1 MWATLAL
8 AGGLLAA
15 STLWPALADAAVS
28 DTFPA
33 WPGVRHVSS
42 GSDSHVLA
50 VALVAAPMVMLT
62 DRLATVREALRQRV
76 RRWLARAD
84 SARGGAPQ
92 SPAEQLAFLGPGW
105 LEQRGFNRTEAFII
119 WTEQQRLAEQLS
131 LTDEAAVRFY
141 RRNYPMK
148 RLLWREVT
156 VQVVGMLAAGSGVAL
171 MAKGYDLA
179 SLGSFLIVMI
189 VGVKQVLNSHS
200 VSAAFRLR
208 GGVWDA
214 FSDALFFS
222 QGSHS
227 NEAFRQIV
235 RKTTLDSLGSDF
247 MRETSDH
254 PSMGTNHRAFGPR
267 WLRRRMREEPEEVQ
281 RKEEILRSETIVLK
295 AP

>member
-1 MWATLAL
+1 
-8 AGGLLAA
+8 
-15 STLWPALADAAVS
+15 
-28 DTFPA
+28 
-33 WPGVRHVSS
+33 
-42 GSDSHVLA
+42 
-50 VALVAAPMVMLT
+50 
-62 DRLATVREALRQRV
+62 
-76 RRWLARAD
+76 
-84 SARGGAPQ
+84 
-92 SPAEQLAFLGPGW
+92 
-105 LEQRGFNRTEAFII
+105 
-119 WTEQQRLAEQLS
+119 
-131 LTDEAAVRFY
+131 
-141 RRNYPMK
+141 
-148 RLLWREVT
+148 
-156 VQVVGMLAAGSGVAL
+156 
-171 MAKGYDLA
+171 
-179 SLGSFLIVMI
+179 MI